1 MHFANSAIDAVHNF
15 TFLQKVVD
23 KAGLLSKNPP
33 VTLAGDV
40 DQASMREALT
50 HAFLDKLD
58 CLSPARKERSSKGL
72 LRSRLGRVWAGLPAS
87 TANSPEK
94 RYWWER
100 GCNTAHADGEES
112 VSASNGFRVSTVS
125 SQGWLKVF
133 LGYCWERLSAARNL

>member
-1 MHFANSAIDAVHNF
+1 MQSANRANDAVHNF

-23 KAGLLSKNPP
+23 KLDLLRKNPP
-33 VTLAGDV
+33 VTLAGDSGC
-40 DQASMREALT
+40 AEMYEALT
-50 HAFLDKLD
+50 HAFLDKHVR
-58 CLSPARKERSSKGL
+58 LSPATTERSSKGL
-72 LRSRLGRVWAGLPAS
+72 LRSRLGKVWAGLPAS
-87 TANSPEK
+87 TANSPEQ